1 MKPLH
6 KAILPA
12 AAVNPKDFSHRLWYT
27 KGNPKKEVM
36 PMKEQNI
43 KQYREDIELLF
54 GQWKAKERHQNQVF
68 NYDGI
73 VDPEYWFGLHDSGKP
88 RILFLLKEAYHSSD
102 DEAQRRSSG
111 EMIYDLAHELKEYGP
126 WGNIWTRVAEWAK
139 GISDIWTDFGKP
151 SASVVMPEYE
161 PLDKGQCND
170 WLRRIA
176 VVNVKKSAGV
186 PETDMEELAGY
197 SQYDSEELYREI
209 YEIIKPDIII
219 CGNTFS
225 ELRAINPRLRDVP
238 ASEAWR
244 YDDEGILTVD
254 YYHPSIR
261 WSARLSFYGLVATCF
276 HAAKKS

>member
-1 MKPLH
+1 MKNQEIQLYQEG
-6 KAILPA
+6 IA
-12 AAVNPKDFSHRLWYT
+12 A
-27 KGNPKKEVM
+27 
-36 PMKEQNI
+36 
-43 KQYREDIELLF
+43 LF
-54 GQWKAKERHQNQVF
+54 EQWKAKERHMDQVF

-73 VDPEYWFGLHDSGKP
+73 IDPECWFGLHDSGKP

-102 DEAQRRSSG
+102 DEAQRRATG
-111 EMIYDLAHELKEYGP
+111 DMTYNLAHELKEYGP

-139 GISDIWTDFGKP
+139 GISDIWTDYGKP
-151 SASVVMPEYE
+151 TSSVVMPEYE
-161 PLDKGQCND
+161 ALNKDQCNE

-197 SQYDSEELYREI
+197 SEYDSEELYREI

-261 WSARLSFYGLVATCF
+261 WPARLSFYGLVATCY
-276 HAAKKS
+276 HAAKES